1 MGGLHLFECGSKKKG
16 DTQCTSQEDDKPLH
30 PLLASDLTHD
40 DIYSFTMLTKAEIK
54 DRGKSNW
61 LSKSLVLL
69 QMLWFVMQCIAQ
81 GIKHLPVTHLEIVM
95 NFMIY
100 IFWWN
105 KPPNVNWPV
114 QVFRK
119 SELREMQPQV
129 TEPNLK
135 AAWEA
140 FIGGLRMVFMIIIG
154 AQDDDVNLS
163 SEDRVPRFW
172 ANSASSNQV
181 TADLIVLGIG
191 VCFGVVHCI
200 AWHFSFLTYIELLMW
215 QISGVAITA
224 VPIYFPLVFSLG
236 TWLGDMDF
244 EIFGITFLVFGPLC
258 GGIVYIIAQA
268 VTLVLA
274 FTSLRD
280 LPPGA
285 YETVHWTT
293 FIPHV

>member
-1 MGGLHLFECGSKKKG
+1 
-16 DTQCTSQEDDKPLH
+16 
-30 PLLASDLTHD
+30 
-40 DIYSFTMLTKAEIK
+40 
-54 DRGKSNW
+54 
-61 LSKSLVLL
+61 
-69 QMLWFVMQCIAQ
+69 
-81 GIKHLPVTHLEIVM
+81 
-95 NFMIY
+95 
-100 IFWWN
+100 
-105 KPPNVNWPV
+105 
-114 QVFRK
+114 
-119 SELREMQPQV
+119 MQPQV

-258 GGIVYIIAQA
+258 GGIVYIIAQV

-280 LPPGA
+280 LSQIGRA
-285 YETVHWTT
+285 SCRERVLMS
-293 FIPHV
+293 V